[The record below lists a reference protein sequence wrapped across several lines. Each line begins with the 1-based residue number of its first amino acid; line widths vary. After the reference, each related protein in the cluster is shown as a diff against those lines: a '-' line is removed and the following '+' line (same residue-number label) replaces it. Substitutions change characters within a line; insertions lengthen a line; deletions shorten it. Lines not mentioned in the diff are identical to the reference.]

1 MKFVARVIAS
11 LFILLSIG
19 IHPSAAVD
27 TATLISQTPF
37 WTERGQSVEFVIES
51 ASPLQDVS
59 IHISETPLIGRSSLD
74 SYVDDSLNVSF
85 REIRN
90 FALLNESNQIKITLN
105 QVSLSASGV
114 YVVEIRASN
123 TPLLKTLLS
132 YSNNIDINPLN
143 TVILWSITAPPSQN
157 PLNESLVED
166 FWQNNRGLV
175 EAVTPHPLD
184 DTISWIVD
192 SDVISLATNNE
203 NQEWID
209 AIKAAT
215 TNSDIYVSP
224 FANTDV
230 NALVKARKMRL
241 AEAAISS
248 VLPVTSVIEK
258 ANIPRVI
265 IGKSFSPRTW
275 DWIEKEG
282 IYLSVT
288 SSQQYPSTT
297 SVFTP
302 SGVVANPNDKKSLV
316 VDRRTSQFMSS
327 ALKTN
332 SARDL
337 QVLQA
342 DLFITALEQ
351 PQSNRT
357 IVLNPTL
364 WNSQPGSKVSVLDV
378 FTSPWLKPR
387 KASEAIRGDVTDQ
400 RALRNVETSQL
411 TKTQRNLINNLETYR
426 KRLSPFIAN
435 SIHDVQS
442 IHASLRVASIFT
454 KNRQLI
460 QDATQDYF
468 ENLLDAVSIVS
479 SGSVVFANES
489 GIIPLTIRNDLSVGV
504 YVNVL
509 AKGFPEVRVKLGNV
523 DFVEIGAGQRKSID
537 IPATLYGSENA
548 FVDLQ
553 LVDALG
559 KKIGEPRRIEI
570 ASSAYS
576 TIAGVFVSVAF
587 GLLFLLLIYNTQK
600 RIRASRLSTL
610 ENSPHE

>member
-1 MKFVARVIAS
+1 MKFVAGVIAS

-19 IHPSAAVD
+19 TTTSAAVD
-27 TATLISQTPF
+27 TATLISQTPL
-37 WTERGQSVEFVIES
+37 WTERGQNVEFVIES
-51 ASPLQDVS
+51 ASSLRDVS
-59 IHISETPLIGRSSLD
+59 IHISESPLIGRSSLD

-90 FALLNESNQIKITLN
+90 VSLFNESNQLRITLN
-105 QVSLSASGV
+105 RVSLSTSGV
-114 YVVEIRASN
+114 YVVEFREGN

-132 YSNNIDINPLN
+132 YSNKIDINPLN
-143 TVILWSITAPPSQN
+143 AVILWSITAPPSQN

-166 FWQNNRGLV
+166 FWQDNQGLL

-184 DTISWIVD
+184 EKLSWMID
-192 SDVISLATNNE
+192 SDVISLQTNSE

-215 TNSDIYVSP
+215 TNCDIYVSP
-224 FANTDV
+224 FANSDV
-230 NALVKARKMRL
+230 NAIVKARKLKL

-248 VLPVTSVIEK
+248 VLPVTSALGK

-265 IGKSFSPRTW
+265 IGNSFSPRTW

-302 SGVVANPNDKKSLV
+302 SGVVSNPNNKKSLV

-332 SARDL
+332 SVRDL

-364 WNSQPGSKVSVLDV
+364 WNSQPGSKKSVLDV

-400 RALRNVETSQL
+400 RALRNVATSQL
-411 TKTQRNLINNLETYR
+411 TKTQRTLISNLETYR

-442 IHASLRVASIFT
+442 IHASLRVASNFS
-454 KNRQLI
+454 KNRALI
-460 QDATQDYF
+460 YEATEEFF
-468 ENLLDAVSIVS
+468 ETLLSAVSIVS
-479 SGSVVFANES
+479 SGSVIFANES

-509 AKGFPEVRVKLGNV
+509 AKGYPEVRVKLGSV
-523 DFVEIGAGQRKSID
+523 DFVEIGAGQRKSIE

-559 KKIGEPRRIEI
+559 KEIGEPKRIEI

-587 GLLFLLLIYNTQK
+587 GLLLLLLIYNTQK

-610 ENSPHE
+610 ENSPRE